1 MQWKI
6 INEVLN
12 CKRDVCVV
20 MATGTMNFKN
30 KLRMYRFFNTVI
42 NKLYLNKG

>member
-12 CKRDVCVV
+12 HKQDVCVV
-20 MATGTMNFKN
+20 MATGQLN
-30 KLRMYRFFNTVI
+30 YFFV
-42 NKLYLNKG
+42 YLELVFGQSDLPNLT

>member
-20 MATGTMNFKN
+20 MATGIQCFKVN
-30 KLRMYRFFNTVI
+30 EEY
-42 NKLYLNKG
+42 

>member
-12 CKRDVCVV
+12 SKRDVCVV
-20 MATGTMNFKN
+20 MATGNFW
-30 KLRMYRFFNTVI
+30 I
-42 NKLYLNKG
+42 DS